1 MSAAPITIPHDLPAP
16 AIEVVPAILAE
27 QVQTSVA
34 EAASVVITD
43 AASFEQ
49 ANALVVRLHQLDKDV
64 AAHGERIKKP
74 LNALLKSVRECLDR
88 AALPVADAK
97 RSVQGKI
104 AAHSRELQRIAD
116 EARAKAEAEAKAA
129 REAAERE
136 RQRLQAEADAKHAAA
151 VKAAEEEARREA
163 EELAAIMGK
172 PVEVEKVT
180 IAPPP
185 VIVVEPVKP
194 AAPVVVPDAPK
205 SAVSV
210 RMVPTLEIHDPA
222 AVPVSVGGIE
232 LRPIDP
238 SAVKRAIAAGLVVP
252 GAAMVDKPVNSM
264 ARGVR

>member
-1 MSAAPITIPHDLPAP
+1 MTALPVTIPHDLPAP

-27 QVQTSVA
+27 QVQASVA
-34 EAASVVITD
+34 EAASITITD
-43 AASFEQ
+43 TATFEQ

-64 AAHGERIKKP
+64 SAHGERIKKP

-88 AALPVADAK
+88 AALPVAEAK

-116 EARAKAEAEAKAA
+116 EARAKAEAEARAA
-129 REAAERE
+129 REAAEKE

-151 VKAAEEEARREA
+151 VAAAEEEARKEA
-163 EELAAIMGK
+163 EELARIMGK

-185 VIVVEPVKP
+185 VVVVEPVKP
-194 AAPVVVPDAPK
+194 AAPVVVLQVPK
-205 SAVSV
+205 SAVEV
-210 RMVPTLEIHDPA
+210 RMVPTLEIHDPS

-238 SAVKRAIAAGLVVP
+238 AAVKRAIAAGLVVP
-252 GAAMVDKPVNSM
+252 GAGMVDKPVTAM
-264 ARGVR
+264 ARGTK